1 MRVTDWSGGTV
12 PANRDITIKDL
23 LAHTAGLGYSG
34 GFNDP
39 TGEGV
44 LSTLRTPFESLQ
56 QFMDDLAG
64 KPLYWQPGA
73 GWHYSW
79 SYDVLGYV
87 IQKIT
92 HQSPDAFLRVNL
104 FAPLKM
110 YDTDF
115 YVPAGKIDRFAV
127 AYTKT
132 RAGLI
137 PILRPRMDP
146 LQSFRPPT
154 FLSCGSGI
162 VSTLADYARF
172 GMMLLNGGE
181 LEGVRVLRSE
191 TVDQMMRNQLAPEL
205 LPMDLN
211 GWKSDDYTGWGYGFT
226 VSAPYELGNVK
237 TIDWDKY
244 TGSKRVGTIG
254 WGGGMMTNWIASADN
269 DLLVVFATQRLATP
283 IPNTFQAVVVAGV
296 MKSIMGPSPRQ
307 LPGPGYEA
315 VDVRA
320 DGGFQGGAVGGGGR
334 QKPRQPA
341 FNPLNPLNPFVFG
354 MSANDWQGQKD
365 LGTDYQMAALLAVHE
380 EHQLGQPKAPE
391 ADAEAEAEATKA
403 ADAAKRNLRK

>member
-1 MRVTDWSGGTV
+1 MTDWNGGTV

-23 LAHTAGLGYSG
+23 LDHTAGLGYSG

-44 LSTLRTPFESLQ
+44 LSSLRTPFESLE
-56 QFMDDLAG
+56 QFVDDLAK
-64 KPLYWQPGA
+64 KPLWWQPGST
-73 GWHYSW
+73 WRYSW

-87 IQKIT
+87 IQQVT
-92 HQSPDAFLRVNL
+92 HQTPDAFLRVNL
-104 FAPLKM
+104 FNPLKM

-146 LQSFRPPT
+146 LQAFRPPT

-162 VSTLADYARF
+162 VSTLSDYARF

-191 TVDQMMRNQLAPEL
+191 TVDQMWRNQIAPEL

-211 GWKSDDYTGWGYGFT
+211 GWQSDDYTGWGGGFT
-226 VSAPYELGNVK
+226 VSAPYALGNVK
-237 TIDWDKY
+237 NVNWDKY
-244 TGSKRVGTIG
+244 TGSNRVGTIG

-269 DLLVVFATQRLATP
+269 DILVVFATQRLATP
-283 IPNTFQAVVVAGV
+283 MPSTFQDVVVSHV
-296 MKSIMGPSPRQ
+296 MAAIKGDSPRK

-315 VDVRA
+315 IDVGG
-320 DGGFQGGAVGGGGR
+320 DGGFNGGRAAGGGGQR
-334 QKPRQPA
+334 PRGG
-341 FNPLNPLNPFVFG
+341 FNPLNPLGALNPFAFAV
-354 MSANDWQGQKD
+354 MSASTIQEKEQ
-365 LGTDYQMAALLAVHE
+365 LGVDYQTAALLAVRE
-380 EHQLGQPKAPE
+380 EQQLGQPQAQ
-391 ADAEAEAEATKA
+391 AEAAETAE
-403 ADAAKRNLRK
+403 AAKRNLRNKA